1 LKLKLN
7 QTALSV
13 LSPGSTGTTK
23 RRFLLGS
30 IEKGLGVGL
39 LRSIAP
45 VSLLFSTPFHARA
58 ESVLSPVQDATYDQ
72 SQFLKAFNE
81 LTQSQP
87 VTQGGITLETPRLAD
102 NGHSAA
108 LRVFVPSPMTEDD
121 HIVSVVILSDRNPRP
136 FVARYEFTPF
146 TPLAEVNTRVRLNGS
161 QNVYALALNSK
172 QQWCGVHVP
181 VEVTESACLDA
192 S

>member
-1 LKLKLN
+1 MS
-7 QTALSV
+7 ALSA
-13 LSPGSTGTTK
+13 LSPRSTGTDK
-23 RRFLLGS
+23 RRFLVGS
-30 IEKGLGVGL
+30 IEKLLGLGL
-39 LRSIAP
+39 IRYAAP
-45 VSLLFSTPFHARA
+45 LSLALSSPFHASA
-58 ESVLSPVQDATYDQ
+58 QSFLSPVQDATYDQ
-72 SQFLKAFNE
+72 SQFLKAFNDV
-81 LTQSQP
+81 TQSQP

-121 HIVSVVILSDRNPRP
+121 HILSVVILSDRNPRP
-136 FVARYEFTPF
+136 FVARYDFTPF
-146 TPLAEVNTRVRLNGS
+146 NPLAEVNTRVRLNGS

-172 QQWCGVHVP
+172 HQWCGVHVP